1 MSLEKNHRYPILPL
15 RDIVIFPNMIVP
27 LFVGRDASVKALES
41 ILYTDKRI
49 LLVTQKNQD
58 IDNPDAIDLYDVGT
72 IGGVLQLLK
81 MPDGTVKVLV
91 EGYSRAK
98 VSNIDKANGFLTA
111 EAIKIVETEAKTKET
126 DALMRT
132 LVSQFEQYVKLNRK
146 IPIEAVVSVT
156 QIKSLVKLSD
166 TIASH
171 LTLRVSDRQSLLEID
186 DVQKR
191 LEKLLS
197 FLEAEVEL
205 MQVEA
210 KIKDRVKKQVEK
222 SQRDY
227 YLNEQIKAI
236 QKELGEGGEYL
247 DDIQEIEGKLA
258 KVKLSPEAQE
268 KAASELKK
276 LRQMSPMSAE
286 AAVIRNYL
294 DWLMALPWGK
304 ASKIKSNIIEA
315 KALLDKQHYGLDKV
329 KDRILEYISVLKRV
343 KKVNSQILC
352 FVGPPGVGKTSLA
365 KSIAEATGRTF
376 VKVSLGGVRDE
387 AEIRGHRRTY
397 IGSMPGRI
405 IQGIKKAKTINP
417 LFLLDEIDK
426 VASDWRG
433 DPASALLEVLDPEQ
447 NSKFN
452 DNYLEVDYDL
462 SNVMF
467 VTTAN
472 TLNLP
477 SPLLDRME
485 VIRISGYTEDEKL
498 EIAKRHLIDKQ
509 RKAHGLRKK
518 EFAVPDAVVR
528 EIIRSYTSEAGVRG
542 LEREIAKIARKV
554 TKRLVELDESSVVSG
569 KSAVK
574 KDVKISQ
581 TNLDMY
587 LGVGKYKHLR
597 ADKKNMVGVTNGLA
611 WTEVGG
617 EMLLIEAVCMHGK
630 GKTLF
635 TGKLGE
641 VMQESIQAALSFV
654 RSRASTY
661 GIDED
666 IFEKTDIH
674 IHVPEGATPKDG
686 PSAGVAMMTSMVSAL
701 TGIPVRKDVAMT
713 GEITLR
719 GRVLA
724 IGGLK
729 EKLLAALRS
738 GIKTALI
745 PRENEKDLPEL
756 PDKIKKELEIIC
768 IDDADQVLS
777 KALMRFPKKIEV
789 I

>member
-1 MSLEKNHRYPILPL
+1 
-15 RDIVIFPNMIVP
+15 MIVP

-41 ILYTDKRI
+41 VLYTDKRI

-58 IDNPDAIDLYDVGT
+58 IDNPDANDLHDVGT
-72 IGGVLQLLK
+72 IGGILQLLK

-98 VSNIDKANGFLTA
+98 VNNIDKANGFLAA
-111 EAIKIVETEAKTKET
+111 EAMRIVETETKTKET

-156 QIKSLVKLSD
+156 QIKSPVKLSD
-166 TIASH
+166 TITSH
-171 LTLRVSDRQSLLEID
+171 LALRVSDKQSLLEIG

-197 FLEAEVEL
+197 FLEAEIEL
-205 MQVEA
+205 MQIET

-236 QKELGEGGEYL
+236 QKELGEGGEYP
-247 DDIQEIEGKLA
+247 DDIQEIENKLA
-258 KVKLSPEAQE
+258 KVKLSPEARE
-268 KAASELKK
+268 KAVSELKK

-294 DWLMALPWGK
+294 DWLIALPWGR
-304 ASKIKSNIIEA
+304 ASKIKSNIGEA
-315 KALLDKQHYGLDKV
+315 EALLNKQHYGLGKV
-329 KDRILEYISVLKRV
+329 KDRILEHMSVLKRV

-352 FVGPPGVGKTSLA
+352 FIGPPGVGKTSLA
-365 KSIAEATGRTF
+365 KSIAAATGRTF

-405 IQGIKKAKTINP
+405 IQGMKKAKTINP

-447 NSKFN
+447 NSMFN
-452 DNYLEVDYDL
+452 DNYLEIDYDL

-509 RKAHGLRKK
+509 RKAHGLKKK
-518 EFAVPDAVVR
+518 EFAIPDAVIR

-554 TKRLVELDESSVVSG
+554 TKRLVEFDENSTMSKKG
-569 KSAVK
+569 AVK
-574 KDVKISQ
+574 KDVKIFKA
-581 TNLDMY
+581 NLDTY
-587 LGVGKYKHLR
+587 LGVEKYKHLR

-630 GKTLF
+630 GKALF

-654 RSRASTY
+654 RSRAGIY

-738 GIKTALI
+738 GVKTVLI

-768 IDDADQVLS
+768 IDDADQVLA
-777 KALMRFPKKIEV
+777 KALVRFPKKVEV
-789 I
+789 V